1 MTARGKLQIAM
12 AKSGLTRKA
21 IAIRTGFTPVYIDMI
36 LSGKRS
42 VSIHFL
48 RKLLPVLRE
57 HSADPMLTIDDLVN
71 EYDDNDNS

>member
-1 MTARGKLQIAM
+1 MTARGKLQIAI

-57 HSADPMLTIDDLVN
+57 HSADPMLSIDDLIN
-71 EYDDNDNS
+71 EYDDHNS

>member
-12 AKSGLTRKA
+12 AKSGLTRKT

-48 RKLLPVLRE
+48 RKVLPVLRE

-71 EYDDNDNS
+71 EYDDNDND

>member
-57 HSADPMLTIDDLVN
+57 HSADPMLSIDDLIN
-71 EYDDNDNS
+71 EYDDHNS